1 MQRFYSCVAELNF
14 FTLSANSLLFNQP
27 CPHCQRSDQWVS
39 HGFSYNQSGKV
50 RGKRLICCA
59 RFGKGGCGRTV
70 ALYLASV
77 LPKRR
82 YRLAVL
88 FQFISSLLQ
97 GNTVEQ
103 AYFHAIGH
111 EYNNGRQAYRW
122 LNALY
127 KKLGDYR
134 VKLGMK
140 PTDTCAVQHRSRR
153 LSILLSTLKLTLT
166 RWPDWCCVQVRLNQA
181 FC

>member
-1 MQRFYSCVAELNF
+1 MQRFYSNITELHF

-27 CPHCQRSDQWVS
+27 CPHCQCADQWVS
-39 HGFSYNQSGKV
+39 HGFSYSQSGKV
-50 RGKRLICCA
+50 RGKRIVCSA
-59 RFGKGGCGRTV
+59 RFGKRGCGRTV

-82 YRLAVL
+82 YLLAAL
-88 FQFISSLLQ
+88 CQFILSLLQ

-111 EYNNGRQAYRW
+111 EHNSVRQAYRW
-122 LNALY
+122 LDALY
-127 KKLGDYR
+127 KKLGNYR
-134 VKLGMK
+134 GKLGMK
-140 PTDTCAVQHRSRR
+140 PSDTCAVQHRSRR
-153 LSILLSTLKLTLT
+153 LAILLSTLKHTLS
-166 RWPDWCCVQVRLNQA
+166 RWPDLSLFQIKYNQA